1 MKKLI
6 RLAILGLLCCVLF
19 LGCSDNQVSVD
30 SYFSSLT
37 NEGNFIFASKYF
49 LIFDGRTK
57 EDFYYDGNK
66 LRIIMLSDE
75 GAYACPDSSSSSE
88 IDLFL
93 ISYDDFSVE
102 KINTVTLPGSFTYG
116 GHIGNELYF
125 RSYVKSADRNGK
137 AYYTFFDVTGNETKQ
152 VDEFEWEEL
161 SYSEK
166 ADSFQS
172 ENYSVESNNNRI
184 IAPLIYG
191 NGLIIED
198 LETKEKKTVDNRI
211 LKTCE
216 EGKQLLSFPGGDLG
230 GFYNA
235 LEKDGHIYLLNSFTD
250 DAFGDPIY
258 YLVFEYDFE
267 TETVKYVSSIYLEEF
282 KKIRDFHMS

>member
-1 MKKLI
+1 
-6 RLAILGLLCCVLF
+6 
-19 LGCSDNQVSVD
+19 
-30 SYFSSLT
+30 
-37 NEGNFIFASKYF
+37 
-49 LIFDGRTK
+49 
-57 EDFYYDGNK
+57 
-66 LRIIMLSDE
+66 MLSDE

-102 KINTVTLPGSFTYG
+102 KINTVTLPGSFIHG

-125 RSYVKSADRNGK
+125 MSYVKSADRNGK

-152 VDEFEWEEL
+152 VDEFEWDEL
-161 SYSEK
+161 SYNEK
-166 ADSFQS
+166 AHSFQS

-191 NGLIIED
+191 NGMIIED

-216 EGKQLLSFPGGDLG
+216 EGKQLLSFPGGYLG

-250 DAFGDPIY
+250 DGFGDPIY